1 MQIENCP
8 ENAKLVHNFTQG
20 GAAMLGISEKY
31 VNEVY
36 DKNGVIKEFSLN
48 VPEDFNFAYDVVDEI
63 ARLEPDKK
71 AMIWCNPKGEEHIFT
86 FADIKKYSDKTANFL
101 RSLGIKKGDIVM
113 LLLKRNYEYWFSI
126 LALHK
131 LGAIAAPGVSMLLEK
146 DIVYRFNAASVKAV
160 ICTADGTTA
169 DVVDAAQK
177 NTPSLKYKIIA
188 QGSRKGWYSF
198 HEEIEKASDNFE
210 RPTSEDATNIHD
222 NMLMYFTSGT
232 TGMPKMV
239 CHNYS
244 YPLGHIITAK
254 HWQHVQ
260 PDGIHLTVS
269 DTGWAKAGWGKLY
282 GQWLMET
289 CLFVYDYDR
298 FDADELLS
306 VIEKYKVTSFCA
318 PPTIYRILI
327 KEGMQGHDL
336 SSLKYATAAGEAL
349 NAEIFNRFYEYTG
362 IKIMEGFGQ
371 TESVVLVGNLFGTT
385 PKSGSLGRSVP
396 LFKIDLIDEDGNSVE
411 RGSVGEICVDISHG
425 VPAGLFAGY
434 YNDDEST
441 RKVFHDGYYHTRDTA
456 WQDEDGYFWYVGRT
470 DDVFK
475 SSGYRIGP
483 FEIESVLMEHPAV
496 FECAVIPAPDPV
508 RGQVVKATI
517 VLTRNYKPSKELED
531 ELKKFVKK
539 KTAPYKYPR
548 IIEFVKELP
557 KTESGKIKRGELR
570 KRNFEQAKA

>member
-1 MQIENCP
+1 MI
-8 ENAKLVHNFTQG
+8 
-20 GAAMLGISEKY
+20 GINEKY

-36 DKNGVIKEFSLN
+36 DENGVLKEFSLN
-48 VPEDFNFAYDVVDEI
+48 VPEDFNFAYDVVDEL
-63 ARLEPDKK
+63 ARLEPNKK

-86 FADIKKYSDKTANFL
+86 FADMKKYSDKTANFL
-101 RSLGIKKGDIVM
+101 RGLGIKKGDMVM
-113 LLLKRNYEYWFSI
+113 LLLKRNYEYWFSV

-131 LGAIAAPGVSMLLEK
+131 IGAVAIPGISMLLEK
-146 DIVYRFNAASVKAV
+146 DIVYRFNAASVKAA

-177 NTPSLKYKIIA
+177 STPSLKYKIIA

-198 HEEIEKASDNFE
+198 HDGIDKAGDKFE
-210 RPTSEDATNIHD
+210 RPTGKEATNVHD
-222 NMLMYFTSGT
+222 KMLMYFTSGT
-232 TGMPKMV
+232 TGLPKMA

-282 GQWLMET
+282 GQWIMET

-298 FDADELLS
+298 FNADELLS
-306 VIEKYKVTSFCA
+306 VVEKYKVTSFCA

-327 KEGMQGHDL
+327 KEGMEGHDL
-336 SSLKYATAAGEAL
+336 SSLQYATTAGEAL
-349 NAEIFNRFYEYTG
+349 NAEVFNKFYEYTG

-371 TESVVLVGNLFGTT
+371 SESVVMVGNLYGTT
-385 PKSGSLGRSVP
+385 PKAGSLGKPVP
-396 LFKIDLIDEDGNSVE
+396 LFKIDLIDDDGKPVE
-411 RGSVGEICVDISHG
+411 TGSVGEICVDISNG
-425 VPAGLFAGY
+425 APAGLFIGY
-434 YNDDEST
+434 YLDYEST

-456 WQDEDGYFWYVGRT
+456 WKDEDGYYWYVGRT

-483 FEIESVLMEHPAV
+483 FEIESVLMEHPSV
-496 FECAVIPAPDPV
+496 LECAVTPAPDPV
-508 RGQVVKATI
+508 RGKVVKATV
-517 VLTRNYKPSKELED
+517 VLTKHYKPSKELED
-531 ELKKFVKK
+531 ELKNYVKQR
-539 KTAPYKYPR
+539 TAPYKYPR
-548 IIEFVKELP
+548 IIEFVDELP
-557 KTESGKIKRGELR
+557 KTESGKIKRGEIRRRSLI
-570 KRNFEQAKA
+570 QANA

>member
-1 MQIENCP
+1 MI
-8 ENAKLVHNFTQG
+8 
-20 GAAMLGISEKY
+20 GISDKY

-36 DKNGVIKEFSLN
+36 DENGVIKEFSLN
-48 VPEDFNFAYDVVDEI
+48 VPEDFNFAFDVVDEL

-71 AMIWCNPKGEEHIFT
+71 ALIWCNPKGEERTFT
-86 FADIKKYSDKTANFL
+86 FADIKKYSNKTANFL
-101 RSLGIKKGDIVM
+101 RSLGIKKGDMVM
-113 LLLKRNYEYWFSI
+113 LLLKRNYEYWFSVI
-126 LALHK
+126 ALHK
-131 LGAIAAPGVSMLLEK
+131 LGAVAVPGVSMLLEK
-146 DIVYRFNAASVKAV
+146 DLVYRFNAASIKAV

-177 NTPSLKYKIIA
+177 SSPSLKYKIIA
-188 QGSRKGWYSF
+188 QGSREGWYSL
-198 HEEIEKASDNFE
+198 HEEIEKQSDRFE
-210 RPTSEDATNIHD
+210 RPTGEEATNVHD

-260 PDGIHLTVS
+260 PDGLHLTVS
-269 DTGWAKAGWGKLY
+269 DTGWAKAAWGKLY

-298 FDADELLS
+298 FNADELLS

-327 KEGMQGHDL
+327 KEGMDGHDL
-336 SSLKYATAAGEAL
+336 SSLKYATTAGEAL
-349 NAEIFNRFYEYTG
+349 NAEVFNKFYEYTG

-371 TESVVLVGNLFGTT
+371 TESVVLVGNLYGTT
-385 PKSGSLGRSVP
+385 PKSGALGKPVP
-396 LFKIDLIDEDGNSVE
+396 LFKIDLIDEDGKPVE
-411 RGSVGEICVDISHG
+411 RGSVGEICVDISNG
-425 VPAGLFAGY
+425 VPVGLFCGY
-434 YNDDEST
+434 YKDEEST
-441 RKVFHDGYYHTRDTA
+441 RKVFRDGYYHTRDTA

-496 FECAVIPAPDPV
+496 LECAVTPAPDPV

-517 VLTRNYKPSKELED
+517 VLTKNYKPSDELAD
-531 ELKKFVKK
+531 ELKKYVKV

-548 IIEFVKELP
+548 IIEFVDELP
-557 KTESGKIKRGELR
+557 KTESGKIKRGEIK
-570 KRNFEQAKA
+570 KRDFERAMAR